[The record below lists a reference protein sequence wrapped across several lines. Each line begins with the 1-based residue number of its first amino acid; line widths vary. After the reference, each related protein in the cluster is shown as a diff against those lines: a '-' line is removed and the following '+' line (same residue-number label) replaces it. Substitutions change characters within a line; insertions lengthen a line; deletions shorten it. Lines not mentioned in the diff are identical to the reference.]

1 MIAAAL
7 FFLASAVIIGA
18 HIIADAIK
26 ESHFIDND
34 DDDETN

>member
-7 FFLASAVIIGA
+7 FFLASAIIIGA

-26 ESHFIDND
+26 GSHSIDH
-34 DDDETN
+34 DDDENE